1 MNLAE
6 VLLNSLKDHGV
17 AEIFGIPGD
26 FALPFFKVAEESAIL
41 PLYTLSHEPTVGYAA
56 DAAARCH
63 GKPSVAAIT
72 YGAGGFNMVNPIA
85 AAYAEKSPVVVISGG
100 PGEGDKSTGLLIH
113 HQAKSLNSQLEVYKE
128 VTCDQVILND
138 IERAPADIARVLAS
152 CIRHSRPVYI
162 EIPRDLVFHEC
173 MSVVPYQ
180 PEALHKIHSGALD
193 ACVTATLDQLQRAR
207 SPVLVVGVEI
217 RRFGIEQQTAAL
229 AKQLGIPVVTT
240 LMGRGL
246 MSDMDVPLQGT
257 YLGAA
262 GDPELTRLVEKS
274 DMPVLLGVT
283 LTDGN
288 FGISQQKLDFR
299 KVILASDGNVSM
311 GYHIYPEIPLQ
322 AFITE
327 LNLRAHNLEPS
338 ISPELDRRLSPAS
351 QNYPRNLPADEQK
364 ITPSDVAAAINDMF
378 KQRGAMPI
386 AADMGDCFFTTLD
399 IEDTDLVAPGF
410 YATMGYG
417 VPAGFGVQAATGK
430 RPIVLVGDGAFQM
443 TGWELLNARRYGW
456 NPIVIVFNNS
466 SWEMLRTFQ
475 PESKFSDLPQLN
487 YARIGDE
494 LGGIGLRAINRKELK
509 SALQVAVEDSEH
521 FYLIEAIIEKGDLS
535 NTLSRFVAGITKMRE
550 QAVCAD

>member
-17 AEIFGIPGD
+17 EEIFGIPGD
-26 FALPFFKVAEESAIL
+26 FALPFFKVAEESEIL
-41 PLYTLSHEPTVGYAA
+41 PLYTFSHEPTVGYAA

-100 PGEGDKSTGLLIH
+100 PGEGDRSTGLLVH

-138 IERAPADIARVLAS
+138 IVRAPEDIARVLAN
-152 CIRHSRPVYI
+152 CIKHSRPVYI
-162 EIPRDLVFHEC
+162 EIPRDLVFHDCAEVE
-173 MSVVPYQ
+173 SYKPDTQQVH
-180 PEALHKIHSGALD
+180 EGALN
-193 ACVTATLDQLQRAR
+193 ACVSATLEQLQQAK

-217 RRFGIEQQTAAL
+217 RRFGIEQETAAL
-229 AKQLGIPVVTT
+229 AKRLGIPVVTT

-246 MSDMDVPLQGT
+246 LNGMDVPLQGT
-257 YLGAA
+257 YLGGA
-262 GDPELTRLVEKS
+262 GDPELTRLVEDS

-288 FGISQQKLDFR
+288 FGVSEKKMDFR

-322 AFITE
+322 SFISE
-327 LNLRAHNLEPS
+327 LNRRAHSLESVSKPVL
-338 ISPELDRRLSPAS
+338 PVA
-351 QNYPRNLPADEQK
+351 QNYPCDLPADDQK
-364 ITPSDVAAAINDMF
+364 ITPTDIAAAINDLF
-378 KQRGAMPI
+378 QKQGAMPI

-399 IEDTDLVAPGF
+399 IEETDLVAPGF

-417 VPAGFGVQAATGK
+417 VPAGFGMQAATGK

-475 PESKFSDLPQLN
+475 PESKFNDLPQLN
-487 YARIGDE
+487 YARIGNE
-494 LGGIGLRAINRKELK
+494 LGGIGQRATNRAELQT
-509 SALQVAVEDSEH
+509 ALETASGDTDN
-521 FYLIEAIIEKGDLS
+521 FYLIEAIIESGDLS
-535 NTLSRFVAGITKMRE
+535 NTLSRFVAGITKMRQ
-550 QAVCAD
+550 QAAG

>member
-6 VLLNSLKDHGV
+6 VLLNSLKEHGV
-17 AEIFGIPGD
+17 SEIFGIPGD
-26 FALPFFKVAEESAIL
+26 FALPFFKVAEESKIL
-41 PLYTLSHEPTVGYAA
+41 PLYTFSHEPTVGYAA

-100 PGEGDKSTGLLIH
+100 PGEGDRSTGLLVH
-113 HQAKSLNSQLEVYKE
+113 HQAKSLNSQLQVYKE

-162 EIPRDLVFHEC
+162 EVPRDLVFHQC
-173 MSVVPYQ
+173 MPVLPYQ
-180 PEALHKIHSGALD
+180 SENLHQIHTGALD
-193 ACVTATLDQLQRAR
+193 ACVSATLEKLQRAE

-217 RRFGIEQQTAAL
+217 RRFGIEQQTADL

-246 MSDMDVPLQGT
+246 LNDMDVPLQGT
-257 YLGAA
+257 YLGVA
-262 GDPELTRLVEKS
+262 GDAELTRLVEES

-299 KVILASDGNVSM
+299 KVILACDGNVSM

-322 AFITE
+322 AFIAE
-327 LNLRAHNLEPS
+327 LNTRAHRLETVNNQVV
-338 ISPELDRRLSPAS
+338 AATHH
-351 QNYPRNLPADEQK
+351 YPCELPADEQK
-364 ITPSDVAAAINDMF
+364 ITPTDIAAAINDLF
-378 KQRGAMPI
+378 QQHGAMPI

-399 IEDTDLVAPGF
+399 IKETDLVAPGF

-475 PESKFSDLPQLN
+475 PESAFNDLPQLN

-494 LGGIGLRAINRKELK
+494 LGGVGRRATNRKELK
-509 SALQVAVEDSEH
+509 CALQEAVQDDDN

-535 NTLSRFVAGITKMRE
+535 NTLSRFVGGITKMRE
-550 QAVCAD
+550 QAMVAD

>member
-17 AEIFGIPGD
+17 EEIFGIPGD
-26 FALPFFKVAEESAIL
+26 FALPFFKVAEESEIL
-41 PLYTLSHEPTVGYAA
+41 PLYTFSHEPTVGYAA

-100 PGEGDKSTGLLIH
+100 PGEGDRSTGLLVH

-138 IERAPADIARVLAS
+138 IARAPEDIARVLAN
-152 CIRHSRPVYI
+152 CIKHSRPVYI
-162 EIPRDLVFHEC
+162 EIPRDLVFHDCAEVE
-173 MSVVPYQ
+173 SYKPDTQQVH
-180 PEALHKIHSGALD
+180 EGALD
-193 ACVTATLDQLQRAR
+193 ACVSATLEQLQRAK

-217 RRFGIEQQTAAL
+217 RRFGIEEETAAL
-229 AKQLGIPVVTT
+229 AKRLGIPVVTT

-246 MSDMDVPLQGT
+246 LNDMDVPLQGT
-257 YLGAA
+257 YLGGA
-262 GDPELTRLVEKS
+262 GDPELTRLVEDS

-288 FGISQQKLDFR
+288 FGVSEKKMDFR

-322 AFITE
+322 SFISE
-327 LNLRAHNLEPS
+327 LNLRAHSLES
-338 ISPELDRRLSPAS
+338 AS
-351 QNYPRNLPADEQK
+351 KPVLPVTHNYPRDLPADEQK
-364 ITPSDVAAAINDMF
+364 ITPTDIAAAINDLF
-378 KQRGAMPI
+378 QKQGAMPI

-399 IEDTDLVAPGF
+399 IEETDLVAPGF

-417 VPAGFGVQAATGK
+417 VPAGFGMQAATGK

-475 PESKFSDLPQLN
+475 PESKFNDLPQLN
-487 YARIGDE
+487 YARIGNE
-494 LGGIGLRAINRKELK
+494 LGGIGQRATNRAELQA
-509 SALQVAVEDSEH
+509 ALETAAGDADN
-521 FYLIEAIIEKGDLS
+521 FYLIEAIIESGDLS
-535 NTLSRFVAGITKMRE
+535 NTLSRFVAGITKMRQ
-550 QAVCAD
+550 QAAG

>member
-6 VLLNSLKDHGV
+6 VLLNALKDHGV
-17 AEIFGIPGD
+17 EEIFGIPGD
-26 FALPFFKVAEESAIL
+26 FALPFFKVAEESEIL
-41 PLYTLSHEPTVGYAA
+41 PLYTFSHEPTVGYAA

-100 PGEGDKSTGLLIH
+100 PGEGDRSTGLLVH

-138 IERAPADIARVLAS
+138 IARAPEDIARVLAN
-152 CIRHSRPVYI
+152 CIKHSRPVYI
-162 EIPRDLVFHEC
+162 EIPRDLVFHDCEE
-173 MSVVPYQ
+173 VVSFKPDAQ
-180 PEALHKIHSGALD
+180 QVHEAALD
-193 ACVTATLDQLQRAR
+193 ACVSATLEQLQRAK

-217 RRFGIEQQTAAL
+217 RRFGIEQETAAL
-229 AKQLGIPVVTT
+229 AKRLGIPVVTT

-246 MSDMDVPLQGT
+246 LNGMDVPLQGT
-257 YLGAA
+257 YLGGA
-262 GDPELTRLVEKS
+262 GDPELTRLVEES
-274 DMPVLLGVT
+274 DMPVLLGVI

-288 FGISQQKLDFR
+288 FGVSEKKMDFR
-299 KVILASDGNVSM
+299 KIILASDGNVSM

-322 AFITE
+322 SFISE
-327 LNLRAHNLEPS
+327 LNRRAHNLES
-338 ISPELDRRLSPAS
+338 AS
-351 QNYPRNLPADEQK
+351 KPVLPVAQNYPCNLQADEQK
-364 ITPSDVAAAINDMF
+364 ITPTDIAAAINDLF
-378 KQRGAMPI
+378 HKQGAMPI

-399 IEDTDLVAPGF
+399 IEETDLVAPGF
-410 YATMGYG
+410 YATMGFG
-417 VPAGFGVQAATGK
+417 VPAGFGMQAATDK

-475 PESKFSDLPQLN
+475 PESKFNDLPQLN
-487 YARIGDE
+487 YAGIGNE
-494 LGGIGLRAINRKELK
+494 LGGVGQRVTNRAELQE
-509 SALQVAVEDSEH
+509 ALETAVADADN
-521 FYLIEAIIEKGDLS
+521 FYLIEAIIESGDLS
-535 NTLSRFVAGITKMRE
+535 NTLSNFVAGITKMRE
-550 QAVCAD
+550 AAGQ